1 MYRYRRMQIDM
12 KNPVLRIFTLCTS
25 AFGLLLLLSTCSAEA
40 VKQGPPVQNVDQKIL
55 EEFDGYRQN
64 GKFYDAA
71 RSYIE
76 FINCCSDERKVQLI
90 SGISN
95 LYKEKIISTEKK
107 GERLD
112 SIEYTFSYINL
123 MENEVP
129 DGFPAEEI
137 AQYRKKLDE
146 YIDGYLA
153 TDLNSLGELQKASVL
168 LLLYHFSENRNVIR
182 KLVELFLARGNYV
195 LSQKYLTEYEG
206 LLSEEE
212 KSSGASDSALK
223 EKLAVLKVE
232 GESKTGK
239 SQNPIEETVKSSVK
253 IVVDRGIKTKGG
265 VGMPDQALGTGIVID
280 SRGYILTNYHI
291 IESSVDPTY
300 EGYSRIYIYPGKD
313 ETVKFVARVI
323 GYDRVFDLALLKIEK
338 KIESRILMGDSD
350 SLVQGEKVVAIGNPV
365 GLTNTVTSGVVSSV
379 DRPFL
384 QLGGIIQI
392 DAALNPGN
400 SGGALING
408 EGYLVG
414 VAFAGLENFENL
426 NFAIPSEHI
435 LSVLHRLY
443 NGGEVERSWI
453 GCSLNAES
461 GGLKIA
467 YISPESPSSVCGLKT
482 GDVITEVNGK
492 QVSTVYDMQKLI
504 ATMDNP
510 LILNITIERDG
521 SPETKP
527 IYLDKRPVEP
537 ARYIYKHDAPE
548 NIVTPIFGL
557 VLSKSESG
565 NKKSYIITHV
575 LTGSVAA
582 NAGISEGDVI
592 KLRSIKYDEDNE
604 YFAVIIDLKSKRFG
618 YLDKSMA
625 LYQYTEVNTFI

>member
-1 MYRYRRMQIDM
+1 M
-12 KNPVLRIFTLCTS
+12 KSTTLRFTVLIPTIF
-25 AFGLLLLLSTCSAEA
+25 GMLLFISNCATKSVREA
-40 VKQGPPVQNVDQKIL
+40 QPVQDVDKKIL
-55 EEFDGYRQN
+55 EEFDNYRKS

-76 FINCCSDERKVQLI
+76 FVNCCNDERKSRLVSELAD
-90 SGISN
+90 
-95 LYKEKIISTEKK
+95 LYNEKISASEDD
-107 GERLD
+107 RLG
-112 SIEYTFSYINL
+112 SVKYTFSYVNL
-123 MENEVP
+123 MTGEIS
-129 DGFPAEEI
+129 GEEI
-137 AQYRKKLDE
+137 KKRQKQLDE
-146 YIDGYLA
+146 FIEEYLHSE
-153 TDLNSLGELQKASVL
+153 LNNLGELQKASVL
-168 LLLYHFSENRNVIR
+168 LSLNRFSRNRNVILE
-182 KLVELFLARGNYV
+182 LVELFISRRNYV
-195 LSQKYLTEYEG
+195 LARKYLNEYED
-206 LLSEEE
+206 LLSEEQ
-212 KSSGASDSALK
+212 KSADEPHRILE
-223 EKLAVLKVE
+223 EKLSTLQSEDVS
-232 GESKTGK
+232 GSGK
-239 SQNPIEETVKSSVK
+239 KPGRNPIEETVKSSVK

-280 SRGYILTNYHI
+280 ERGYILTNYHI

-313 ETVKFVARVI
+313 ETAKFVAKVI

-338 KIESRILMGDSD
+338 KMESKILIGDSD

-408 EGYLVG
+408 DGYLVG

-435 LSVLHRLY
+435 LNVLRRLY
-443 NGGEVERSWI
+443 DGGEVERSWI
-453 GCSLNAES
+453 GSSLSEDS
-461 GGLKIA
+461 GSLKIA
-467 YISPESPSSVCGLKT
+467 YLVPESPASVCGLKV
-482 GDVITEVNGK
+482 GDTITEVNG
-492 QVSTVYDMQKLI
+492 QRVSKLYDVQKRV
-504 ATMDNP
+504 ASMDNP
-510 LILNITIERDG
+510 LIMNITVERDG
-521 SPETKP
+521 SPEMKVV
-527 IYLDKRPVEP
+527 YLDKRPSEP
-537 ARYIYKHDAPE
+537 AKYIYKHDAPE
-548 NIVTPIFGL
+548 NIVTPLFGL

-565 NKKSYIITHV
+565 KKKSYIIAHV
-575 LTGSVAA
+575 LNGSVAA

-592 KLRSIKYDEDNE
+592 KLRGVKYDEDSR
-604 YFAVIIDLKSKRFG
+604 YFALIIDLKSKRFG

>member
-1 MYRYRRMQIDM
+1 MQIDM
-12 KNPVLRIFTLCTS
+12 KSPMMRIFTLCTS
-25 AFGLLLLLSTCSAEA
+25 TFGLLLLLSTCSAKT

-76 FINCCSDERKVQLI
+76 FINCCSDARKAQLI
-90 SGISN
+90 SGLTD
-95 LYKEKIISTEKK
+95 LYKEKITNTKK
-107 GERLD
+107 EGGQLD
-112 SIEYTFSYINL
+112 YIEYTFSYINL

-137 AQYRKKLDE
+137 ARYRIKLDE

-153 TDLNSLGELQKASVL
+153 SELNSIGELQEVSGL
-168 LLLYHFSENRNVIR
+168 LSLYRFSQNRNVIL
-182 KLVELFLARGNYV
+182 KLVELFLTRGNYV
-195 LSQKYLTEYEG
+195 LAQKYLTQYEG

-212 KSSGASDSALK
+212 KSSSYKALK
-223 EKLAVLKVE
+223 QKLAAMKVE
-232 GESKTGK
+232 GESEADK
-239 SQNPIEETVKSSVK
+239 SRNPIEETVKSSVK
-253 IVVDRGIKTKGG
+253 VVVDRGIKTKGG

-313 ETVKFVARVI
+313 ETVKFVANVI
-323 GYDRVFDLALLKIEK
+323 GYDRVFDLALLKIET

-350 SLVQGEKVVAIGNPV
+350 SLVQGEKVIAIGNPV

-443 NGGEVERSWI
+443 DGGEVERSWI

-461 GGLKIA
+461 GALKIA
-467 YISPESPSSVCGLKT
+467 YIVPESPSSVCGLES

-492 QVSTVYDMQKLI
+492 RVSTIYDVQKLI

-521 SPETKP
+521 SPETKV

-557 VLSKSESG
+557 VLSKSESAK
-565 NKKSYIITHV
+565 KKSYIIMHV
-575 LTGSVAA
+575 LNGSVAA
-582 NAGISEGDVI
+582 DAGISEGDVI
-592 KLRSIKYDEDNE
+592 KLRSIKYDEDNK
-604 YFAVIIDLKSKRFG
+604 YFAILIDLKSKRFG

>member
-1 MYRYRRMQIDM
+1 M
-12 KNPVLRIFTLCTS
+12 KSPMLRIFALCTNT
-25 AFGLLLLLSTCSAEA
+25 FGLLLLLSTCSAKA
-40 VKQGPPVQNVDQKIL
+40 VRQQPSVQNVDQKIL
-55 EEFDGYRQN
+55 EEFEGYKQN

-71 RSYIE
+71 HSYIE
-76 FINCCSDERKVQLI
+76 FINCCGDERKAQLI
-90 SGISN
+90 SGISD
-95 LYKEKIISTEKK
+95 LYKEKIADFEKE
-107 GERLD
+107 GGQLD

-137 AQYRKKLDE
+137 AQYRKKLNG

-153 TDLNSLGELQKASVL
+153 AELNSLGELQKASVL
-168 LLLYHFSENRNVIR
+168 LSLYRFSQNRNVIR
-182 KLVELFLARGNYV
+182 KLVELFLTRGNYV

-212 KSSGASDSALK
+212 KSLDALYSELK
-223 EKLAVLKVE
+223 EKLAALE
-232 GESKTGK
+232 AESESETNK
-239 SQNPIEETVKSSVK
+239 SRNPIEETVKSSVK

-313 ETVKFVARVI
+313 ETVKFVAKVV
-323 GYDRVFDLALLKIEK
+323 GYDRVFDLAILKIEK
-338 KIESRILMGDSD
+338 KIESKILIGDSD

-408 EGYLVG
+408 EGYLIG

-443 NGGEVERSWI
+443 DGGEVERSWI
-453 GCSLNAES
+453 GCFLNAES
-461 GGLKIA
+461 GVLKIA
-467 YISPESPSSVCGLKT
+467 YITPESPSSVCGLKI
-482 GDVITEVNGK
+482 GDIITEVNGK
-492 QVSTVYDMQKLI
+492 QVSKIYDVQKLI
-504 ATMDNP
+504 AAMDNP
-510 LILNITIERDG
+510 LILNLTIERDD
-521 SPETKP
+521 SPEKKMV
-527 IYLDKRPVEP
+527 YLDKRPVEP
-537 ARYIYKHDAPE
+537 AEYIYKHDAPE
-548 NIVTPIFGL
+548 NIVTPVFGL
-557 VLSKSESG
+557 VLSKSESAK
-565 NKKSYIITHV
+565 KKSYIITHV
-575 LTGSVAA
+575 LNGSVAA

-592 KLRSIKYDEDNE
+592 KLRSIKYDEDNR
-604 YFAVIIDLKSKRFG
+604 YFAIVIDLKSKRFG
-618 YLDKSMA
+618 YLDKSMV
-625 LYQYTEVNTFI
+625 LYQHTEVNTFI